1 MTDVVPIYEA
11 KTNLS
16 KLVKRAQAG
25 ETIYIGAYGKAEA
38 VLAPLPK
45 KKPITFGVL
54 AHLAVPGFD
63 YDSEE
68 LWGPQADEEIWAD
81 FFAELDGNADAD

>member
-16 KLVKRAQAG
+16 RLVKRAAAG

-38 VLAPLPK
+38 VLMPVPM
-45 KKPITFGVL
+45 KKPIKFGVL
-54 AHLAVPGFD
+54 AHLRDPNFD
-63 YDSEE
+63 YDSED
-68 LWGPQADEEIWAD
+68 LVGPDHEIWAD
-81 FFAELDGNADAD
+81 FFARMDDHDETAD